1 MKMSPELL
9 EPRRLLSGAIADYN
23 LMISEEYTLV
33 ADLSTAHQQEAQIRG
48 ALQADLSRLHLLRAN
63 AAIYSKLIRDET
75 NDLRLLNKDDRVMGL
90 ALNQQGHNVFV
101 AGGKLELSPN
111 NRGIQSAFA
120 STLAK
125 FEEVEANDQQQLMN
139 ASVLASTGP
148 AVSDLD
154 AIAAIDPS
162 DSTLQSDAQSG
173 VANLTA
179 SATALTTVLGLIDGY
194 AGTLISD
201 SSIVEVYGTVNLLG
215 MGFAAKAN
223 PFAGA
228 SLEGLAPNVTSAA
241 TNKYVGPSNFTPPAG
256 DYPGTDQI
264 YVGSNT
270 IATLDEAVGPQ
281 VITLNYSAL
290 TRLGHP
296 ISTFTLG
303 IATDGFENP
312 TVNIPY
318 TASINGVPNAA
329 LTSLLNGLNNADRV
343 EQFVSIGID
352 PAQLLASKVLT
363 ITIDGPGDNI
373 SGWAVDF
380 LTVGI
385 RNA

>member
-9 EPRRLLSGAIADYN
+9 EPRRLLSGQYADYS
-23 LMISEEYTLV
+23 LMVSQESVLV
-33 ADLSTAHQQEAQIRG
+33 ADLSTANHQESQVRS
-48 ALQADLSRLHLLRAN
+48 ALHADLGRVHLLRGN
-63 AAIYSKLIRDET
+63 AAAYSTLVREET
-75 NDLRLLNKDDRVMGL
+75 NDLRLLNRDARILGV
-90 ALNQQGHNVFV
+90 ALNQHGYSVIV
-101 AGGKLELSPN
+101 EGGDFEQHPN
-111 NRGIQSAFA
+111 IRGVQSAFA
-120 STLAK
+120 YTLFK
-125 FEEVEANDQQQLMN
+125 FEQAEANDQQRLVN
-139 ASVLASTGP
+139 ASNLASTGP

-154 AIAAIDPS
+154 AIAAIDPA
-162 DSTLQSDAQSG
+162 DATLQSDAQSG

-194 AGTLISD
+194 ASSLVSD
-201 SSIVEVYGTVNLLG
+201 SSNVGVFGTVNLLG
-215 MGFAAKAN
+215 LGYPAKAN

-228 SLEGLAPNVTSAA
+228 SLQGLASNVTSTAI
-241 TNKYVGPSNFTPPAG
+241 NKYAGPGDFTPPAG

-270 IATLDEAVGPQ
+270 IATLDQVLGPQ

-312 TVNIPY
+312 TINIPY

-329 LTSLLNGLNNADRV
+329 LTSLLNGLNDAGRV

-380 LTVGI
+380 LTVAI
-385 RNA
+385 RNG